1 MDALAAALGFT
12 LLYGV
17 SYGLLLFMIS
27 IGLVVTMGLMRIV
40 NMAHGA
46 FAAVGGYLAHWLIG
60 AWGLPFWA
68 GVVAAVLMVAALGV
82 VLERTLY
89 VRLYRASELDQLLMT
104 IGLCFGTIGLL
115 TLAFGPN
122 VYPSATPAALSGN
135 VDILGRAFPAYRV
148 FVFLLGA
155 LVVALLWFLFERT
168 VFGAQL
174 RAAVDNRGMA
184 QAAGIDVDRLFSLAF
199 ALGAGLAA
207 LGGAVGA
214 PMLPLDPLYPFKYLP
229 LFLIIVGLAGFGHIR
244 ASFWV
249 AMLVGLVDTAGR
261 YAAPEFG
268 GFTVYLMLI
277 VLLLWRP
284 NGLLGAFR

>member
-1 MDALAAALGFT
+1 MDALAATLSFT

-17 SYGLLLFMIS
+17 SYGLLLFIIA

-60 AWGLPFWA
+60 AWGMPFWG
-68 GVVAAVLMVAALGV
+68 GVVVAVLAVAALGAAM
-82 VLERTLY
+82 ERVLY
-89 VRLYRASELDQLLMT
+89 VRLYGAPELDQLLMT

-115 TLAFGPN
+115 TLVFGPN
-122 VYPSATPAALSGN
+122 VYPSATPAMLAGN
-135 VDILGRAFPAYRV
+135 VDILGRPFPAYRV

-155 LVVALLWFLFERT
+155 LVVVLLWLLFERT
-168 VFGAQL
+168 LFGARL

-184 QAAGIDVDRLFSLAF
+184 QAAGVDVDRLFSVAF
-199 ALGAGLAA
+199 AVGAGLAA

-249 AMLVGLVDTAGR
+249 AILVGLVDTAGR
-261 YAAPEFG
+261 FLAPEFG
-268 GFTVYLMLI
+268 GFTVYVLLI
-277 VLLLWRP
+277 ALLLWRP
-284 NGLLGAFR
+284 NGLLGALR